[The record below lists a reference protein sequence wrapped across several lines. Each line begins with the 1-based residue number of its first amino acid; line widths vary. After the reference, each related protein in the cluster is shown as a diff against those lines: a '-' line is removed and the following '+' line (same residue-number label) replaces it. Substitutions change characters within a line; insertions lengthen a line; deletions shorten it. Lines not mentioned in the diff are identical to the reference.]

1 MTIAIPYT
9 IPPAALAQ
17 NIVQI
22 SVADLLTRIDHL
34 MLDDQR
40 KRWGVAE
47 RLLWINDAAREI
59 VFRRPAAR
67 AITERLALEEGT
79 LQQSSAG
86 TAQVLSV
93 VRNINAN
100 GTPGRAISITD
111 RQQLDDADPDWHQAT
126 AARSLHFMVDER
138 SPTMFHVYPPAIEG
152 AIVELLVS
160 KAPPEVTS
168 ATGSIDLRA
177 EFINAI
183 VNWALYRCHTKDSEF
198 SQGAVAAQ
206 HYQAFT
212 DAIGAPAQA
221 AVANSANGNNT

>member
-1 MTIAIPYT
+1 MTIAIPFT
-9 IPPAALAQ
+9 IPPGALAQ

-22 SVADLLTRIDHL
+22 SMADCLKRLDYL
-34 MLDDQR
+34 MLDAQR
-40 KRWGVAE
+40 KRWDVTE
-47 RLLWINDAAREI
+47 RMLWINDAAREI

-86 TAQVLSV
+86 TAQVLSI

-126 AARSLHFMVDER
+126 ADRTLHFMVDER
-138 SPTMFHVYPPAIEG
+138 SPTTFHVYPPAIEG
-152 AIVELLVS
+152 AIVETLVS
-160 KAPPEVTS
+160 KAPPEVTDP
-168 ATGSIDLRA
+168 AGSIDLRA

-183 VNWALYRCHTKDSEF
+183 INWALYRCHTKDSEH
-198 SQGAVAAQ
+198 SNGAVAAQ

-221 AVANSANGNNT
+221 ALTNSANGNNT